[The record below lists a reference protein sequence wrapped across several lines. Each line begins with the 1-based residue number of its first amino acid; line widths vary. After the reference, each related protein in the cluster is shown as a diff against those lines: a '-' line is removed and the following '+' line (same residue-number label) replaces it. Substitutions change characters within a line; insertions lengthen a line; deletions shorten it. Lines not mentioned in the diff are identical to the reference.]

1 MPEERDIEK
10 QLRDHAK
17 QRRAAAGEPFQMDGA
32 TRNLLQREVARRA
45 GQTTPENKSWSWMV
59 LFRWPGFALSLSVLI
74 VVALLVPVL
83 VKREG
88 RFELAK
94 EISKTPPDGRIAG
107 ESKNFALDDF
117 SSDRMENRGALAAAN
132 KETLKENGRDKSL
145 AVVSGSLADTPRAAA
160 EKDAEITNSVELF
173 SVNISSPSAPT
184 SKAEIQPAGS
194 SGQFVRTDVANFGLQ
209 KSTDREVGDEK
220 AKLSGGK
227 FVSGIP
233 RKTDVD
239 AKNLL
244 ASFQFI
250 QTGDEIKI
258 IDADGSVYSGHLI
271 ADEEIQRRTR
281 QYYYDLDGV
290 DKKLGEPKNAL
301 AAGGG
306 GGVARK
312 SANAFQVLGTNLT
325 LNASITITAGFFD
338 DVVTRSLSELESKT
352 AARKPATA
360 IVTKAAPAQPAAT
373 RIFGTVRVGERE
385 SLIEARRVTP

>member
-32 TRNLLQREVARRA
+32 TRNLLQHEVAKRVS
-45 GQTTPENKSWSWMV
+45 QTENKSWSWMV
-59 LFRWPGFALSLSVLI
+59 FFRWPGFALSLSVLI
-74 VVALLVPVL
+74 VVVLLVPVL
-83 VKREG
+83 VKNENR
-88 RFELAK
+88 RELAK
-94 EISKTPPDGRIAG
+94 EIPKTPPSGGRIAG
-107 ESKNFALDDF
+107 ESKSLAIDDF
-117 SSDRMENRGALAAAN
+117 SSVQIENRGALAAAN

-145 AVVSGSLADTPRAAA
+145 AVVNGSLADTPRAAA
-160 EKDAEITNSVELF
+160 EKDAEITNSVALF

-227 FVSGIP
+227 FVSGLP
-233 RKTDVD
+233 TKTDVD

-271 ADEEIQRRTR
+271 ADEEIQRRM
-281 QYYYDLDGV
+281 QQCYYDLDGV

-306 GGVARK
+306 GGIARK

-338 DVVTRSLSELESKT
+338 DVVTRSLSELESRT

-360 IVTKAAPAQPAAT
+360 TVTKAAPAQPAAT